1 MILDGLGT
9 DRDIVSGSSSDFYSS
24 ARIISPG
31 LGSAVI
37 PLKQKSSSSVHS

>member
-9 DRDIVSGSSSDFYSS
+9 DRDIVCGSSSDFYSS

-31 LGSAVI
+31 LGSAAI